1 MDDIVKQAMAK
12 WPRVPHCSGWLGL
25 DARGR
30 WWLRDDAAQALGSFT
45 SGVPGARGS
54 LLEHDGLIAFIG
66 RNYEADAQGQWFFQN
81 GPQRVYVELEA
92 TPWIWRLQGDGRVL
106 SHTGRNAQPTGLW
119 LDEVGRAYLL
129 TDLGFG
135 LVHSQD
141 VVLMAQAVEQGRW
154 VPEEIAAAAMPARFG
169 FIASPQQQAGG
180 ASDSTA
186 TATDQNRS
194 PGPR

>member
-30 WWLRDDAAQALGSFT
+30 WWLRDETAQALGAFA

-66 RNYEADAQGQWFFQN
+66 RNYAADAQGQWFFQN
-81 GPQRVYVELEA
+81 GPQRVYVELEV
-92 TPWIWRLQGDGRVL
+92 TPWIWRLHEGGRVL
-106 SHTGRNAQPTGLW
+106 SHTGHAAQPTEPW
-119 LDEVGRAYLL
+119 LDEEGRAYLL

-141 VVLMAQAVEQGRW
+141 MGLVADAIEQGRW
-154 VPEEIAAAAMPARFG
+154 APGTLAAAAMPRRFG
-169 FIASPQQQAGG
+169 FIASPQQQQHDAGG
-180 ASDSTA
+180 TVSAAAAAGD
-186 TATDQNRS
+186 
-194 PGPR
+194 